1 MRKVIAKCRA
11 TEVIRLWLDE
21 PISFVLSHW
30 FQTRVEG
37 NASKNNRSV
46 RYGTPRPVREG
57 IDRLG
62 VDGGRLRFEKFSSP
76 HPFLE
81 SATGPVEASGS
92 LEIREGDQSPVGEI
106 NLTHKLSG
114 SSRRPRVAVSTGD
127 SAVEEKRGEEQEGL
141 DVARIKISLHLCQAE
156 EGARGYGGAYLRV
169 IPEGRTPSAWD
180 PTDNVSPSRAT
191 PPPYTGCRSRRIR
204 CVRSRPRP
212 RWEEKERKKEG
223 RRGRGMYREEGR
235 EKSGGEFR
243 SERFFAA
250 EANMKSRE
258 ERIVETMTSKG
269 MEGGRFIVT
278 RKRVYCTIRGTTW
291 TRSVFSGRSENVG
304 AVTG

>member
-46 RYGTPRPVREG
+46 RNAASGSRGNRPAWSRWWP
-57 IDRLG
+57 
-62 VDGGRLRFEKFSSP
+62 SSIRKIFLSSLS
-76 HPFLE
+76 PFLE

>member
-46 RYGTPRPVREG
+46 RNAASGSRGNRPAWSRWWP
-57 IDRLG
+57 
-62 VDGGRLRFEKFSSP
+62 SSIRKIFLP
-76 HPFLE
+76 SPSLE

-204 CVRSRPRP
+204 CVRSRPLGRDGK
-212 RWEEKERKKEG
+212 RKKERKREGRCIEKKEG
-223 RRGRGMYREEGR
+223 RNPVA
-235 EKSGGEFR
+235 SF
-243 SERFFAA
+243 
-250 EANMKSRE
+250 EANDFLPR
-258 ERIVETMTSKG
+258 RQI
-269 MEGGRFIVT
+269 
-278 RKRVYCTIRGTTW
+278 
-291 TRSVFSGRSENVG
+291 
-304 AVTG
+304 